1 MFKRTT
7 SVNKLLRLKKRKR
20 VIQGGTWAGK
30 TFGILPVLIDKAA
43 KYNNKKITVVAETI
57 PAIKEGALDDFK
69 TIMQLTGR
77 WNDNN
82 YNATDRVYRFPATG
96 SRIEFKSFDSIGKA
110 KAAGKR
116 TDLFIN
122 EGNYISFEIADALMM
137 RTSENVWID
146 FNPTVEFWAHTEVLP
161 EEDAEFLLLKYTD
174 NEALPETILKELMA
188 KVNKAFFNPL
198 GDWNDPA
205 NIKSHYW
212 ANWCRVYI
220 AGEIGSLEGVIF
232 TNWKQIDNLPPEAKL
247 IGYGLDFGYTNDPTA
262 LTAIYEWNGKR
273 ILDEVLYRAG
283 MVNSEIAAHIK
294 KGVPVWAD
302 SAEPKSIEEIRRFGI
317 TIKPVVKGT
326 DSVKFGIQTMQ
337 AQDYLITSNSREIIK
352 EFRAYLWD
360 KDKTGKTLNTPIDD
374 FNHAIDGIRYHEMM
388 TCGGLKKDL
397 TIKRVRVG

>member
-7 SVNKLLRLKKRKR
+7 SVNKLLRLNKRKR
-20 VIQGGTWAGK
+20 IIQGGTWAGK
-30 TFGILPVLIDKAA
+30 TFGILPILIDKAA
-43 KYNNKKITVVAETI
+43 KYSNKKITVVAETI

-77 WNDNN
+77 WNENN

-96 SRIEFKSFDSIGKA
+96 SRIEFKSFDSLGKA

-122 EGNYISFEIADALMM
+122 EGNYIAFEIADALMM

-146 FNPTVEFWAHTEVLP
+146 FNPTIEFWAHTEVLTG
-161 EEDAEFLLLKYTD
+161 EDAEFLLLKYTD
-174 NEALPETILKELMA
+174 NEALPDTILKELMA
-188 KVNKAFFNPL
+188 KVDKAFFNPA
-198 GDWNDPA
+198 GNWNEPS

-220 AGEIGSLEGVIF
+220 SGEIGSLEGVIF
-232 TNWKQIDNLPPEAKL
+232 TNWKQIDNLPPDAKL

-273 ILDEVLYRAG
+273 ILDEVLYRVG
-283 MVNSEIAAHIK
+283 MVNSEIASYIK

-317 TIKPVVKGT
+317 NIKPVVKGT
-326 DSVKFGIQTMQ
+326 DSIKFGIQTMQ
-337 AQDYLITSNSREIIK
+337 AQEYLVTSNSREIIK
-352 EFRAYLWD
+352 ELRAYSWD
-360 KDKTGKTLNTPIDD
+360 KDKTGKTLNTPVDD

-388 TCGGLKKDL
+388 TCGGL
-397 TIKRVRVG
+397 IKLYTTRVRVG

>member
-7 SVNKLLRLKKRKR
+7 AINKLLSLEKRKR

-43 KYNNKKITVVAETI
+43 KYSGKKITVVAETI

-77 WNDNN
+77 WNEDN
-82 YNATDRVYRFPATG
+82 YNATDRVYKFPATG
-96 SRIEFKSFDSIGKA
+96 SRIEFKSFDSVSKA
-110 KAAGKR
+110 KASGKR

-137 RTSENVWID
+137 RTSERIWID
-146 FNPTVEFWAHTEVLP
+146 FNPTNEFWAHTELLT
-161 EEDAEFLLLKYTD
+161 ESDAEFLLLKYTD
-174 NEALPETILKELMA
+174 NEALPATILQELMG
-188 KVNKAFFNPL
+188 KVAKAFFNPD

-220 AGEIGSLEGVIF
+220 AGELGSLEGVIF
-232 TNWKQIDNLPPEAKL
+232 ENWKQVDNVPADAQL

-262 LTAIYEWNGKR
+262 LTAVYKWNGKR
-273 ILDEVLYRAG
+273 LLDEVLYQTG
-283 MVNSEIAAHIK
+283 MINSEIAAFIK
-294 KGVPVWAD
+294 KGVPVYAD
-302 SAEPKSIEEIRRFGI
+302 SAEPKSIEEIRRHGI
-317 TIKPVVKGT
+317 NIKAVVKGT
-326 DSVKFGIQTMQ
+326 DSIKFGIQIMQ
-337 AQDYLITSNSREIIK
+337 AQEYLITSNSRNIIK
-352 EFRAYLWD
+352 EFRSYSWD
-360 KDKTGKTLNTPIDD
+360 KDKAGKRLNTPIDY

-388 TCGGLKKDL
+388 TCGGLKKDY
-397 TIKRVRVG
+397 TTRVRVG